1 MALCAVVVL
10 GFEGVSVVALESVRH
25 QAIVLGED
33 LGTVPEGLREKL
45 SERAI
50 LGMRVLLF
58 EQDYGAHFKP
68 ILAWPDDAL
77 ATTSTHDLPTL
88 NGWRTISF
96 LHVK

>member
-1 MALCAVVVL
+1 GASPA
-10 GFEGVSVVALESVRH
+10 EGAYLHYPLDDLLRLLSLESVRH

-45 SERAI
+45 AARAI

-58 EQDYGAHFKP
+58 EQDPPGHFKP
-68 ILAWPDDAL
+68 ILDWPDSAL

-88 NGWRTISF
+88 AGW
-96 LHVK
+96 L